1 MKVVHFCSSYI
12 DKWGY
17 QENILPK
24 YFKEDGHDVSVIA
37 LNKFPENIL
46 DKEISINRYYI
57 EGIEIIR
64 IGTYFFL
71 SYTLFFTKGLYRT
84 LIKQNPDILFHH
96 DVGLTSLLVCV
107 CYKIFHPKCKLF
119 VDNHADMINITKSK
133 FWFQFYYKIILRIF
147 SNVASPFVEKFYGVS
162 LGRCDFLESV
172 FKVSKK
178 KIKLLPIG
186 ADTLATDKI
195 TQSKKELKLKFKI
208 SIDNLVVISGGK
220 MGEDKGTDLLI
231 RAVEELNGRGM
242 KISLVLF
249 GSFNDELTQKLANN
263 SKVVVVKDWCD
274 RQSTLELLKMADI
287 AVWPI
292 HHTTL
297 IEDSISCLT
306 PLILR
311 KTRTT
316 EHLINGNGIFIENGT
331 VNEMKAAIVQITKKD
346 STYLT
351 SRCNAM
357 RDKIDYRN
365 IVNAIVK
372 DSSIKA
378 R

>member
-1 MKVVHFCSSYI
+1 MKVVHFSSIYI
-12 DKWGY
+12 DGWGY
-17 QENILPK
+17 QENLLPK

-37 LNKFPENIL
+37 LNKFLEKDL
-46 DKEISINRYYI
+46 EKEISFNRYYI

-71 SYTLFFTKGLYRT
+71 TSTLFFTKGLYRT
-84 LIKQNPDILFHH
+84 LVKQNPDILFHH
-96 DVGLTSLLVCV
+96 DIDFFSLMICV
-107 CYKIFHPKCKLF
+107 FYKSKHPKCKLF
-119 VDNHADMINITKSK
+119 VDNHADMINKTKSSI
-133 FWFQFYYKIILRIF
+133 WFAFYYKFILRIVTKL
-147 SNVASPFVEKFYGVS
+147 SSPFVEKFYGVT
-162 LGRCDFLESV
+162 LGRCDFLEQV
-172 FKVSKK
+172 FGVNNS

-186 ADTLATDKI
+186 ADTISADKI
-195 TQSKKELKLKFKI
+195 TQSKKELKLKFNI

-220 MGEDKGTDLLI
+220 MGVDKGTDLLI

-263 SKVVVVKDWCD
+263 SKVVVVKGWCD

-316 EHLINGNGIFIENGT
+316 EHLIDGNGIFIENGT
-331 VNEMKAAIVQITKKD
+331 VNEMKAAIVQITKTD
-346 STYLT
+346 STYLN
-351 SRCNAM
+351 SSCKAM

-378 R
+378 M

>member
-1 MKVVHFCSSYI
+1 MKVVHFSSIYI
-12 DKWGY
+12 DGWGY
-17 QENILPK
+17 QENLLPK

-37 LNKFPENIL
+37 LNKFLEKDL
-46 DKEISINRYYI
+46 EKEISFNRYYI

-71 SYTLFFTKGLYRT
+71 TSTLFFTKGLYRT
-84 LIKQNPDILFHH
+84 LVKQNPDILFHH
-96 DVGLTSLLVCV
+96 DIDFFSLMICV
-107 CYKIFHPKCKLF
+107 FYKSKHPKCKLF
-119 VDNHADMINITKSK
+119 VDNHADMINKTKSSI
-133 FWFQFYYKIILRIF
+133 WFAFYYKFILRIVTKL
-147 SNVASPFVEKFYGVS
+147 SSPFVEKFYGVT
-162 LGRCDFLESV
+162 LGRCDFLEQV
-172 FKVSKK
+172 FDVNNS

-186 ADTLATDKI
+186 ADTISADKI
-195 TQSKKELKLKFKI
+195 TQSKKELKLKFNI

-220 MGEDKGTDLLI
+220 MGVDKGTDLLI

-263 SKVVVVKDWCD
+263 SKVVVVKGWCD

-316 EHLINGNGIFIENGT
+316 EHLIDGNGIFIENGT
-331 VNEMKAAIVQITKKD
+331 VNEMKAAIVQITKTD
-346 STYLT
+346 STYLN
-351 SRCNAM
+351 SSCKAM

-378 R
+378 M

>member
-1 MKVVHFCSSYI
+1 MKVVHFSSIYI
-12 DKWGY
+12 DGWGY
-17 QENILPK
+17 QENLLPK

-37 LNKFPENIL
+37 LNKFLEKDL
-46 DKEISINRYYI
+46 EKEISFNRYYI

-71 SYTLFFTKGLYRT
+71 TSTLFFTKGLYRT
-84 LIKQNPDILFHH
+84 LVKQNPDILFHH
-96 DVGLTSLLVCV
+96 DIDFFSLMICV
-107 CYKIFHPKCKLF
+107 FYKSKHPKCKLF
-119 VDNHADMINITKSK
+119 VDNHADMINKTKSSI
-133 FWFQFYYKIILRIF
+133 WFAFYYKFILRIVTKL
-147 SNVASPFVEKFYGVS
+147 SSPFVEKFYGVT
-162 LGRCDFLESV
+162 LGRCDFLEQV
-172 FKVSKK
+172 FGVNNS

-186 ADTLATDKI
+186 ADTISADKI
-195 TQSKKELKLKFKI
+195 TQSKKELKLKFNI

-220 MGEDKGTDLLI
+220 MGVDKGTDLLI

-263 SKVVVVKDWCD
+263 SKVVVVKGWCD

-316 EHLINGNGIFIENGT
+316 EHLIDGNGIFIENGT
-331 VNEMKAAIVQITKKD
+331 VNEMKAAIVQITKTD
-346 STYLT
+346 STYL
-351 SRCNAM
+351 SSSCKAM

-378 R
+378 M